1 MIYLVIGIST
11 LSILVF
17 LSMCVSG
24 KTEDE
29 YRRELVEE
37 MRRGRRL

>member
-1 MIYLVIGIST
+1 VIYLVIGICV
-11 LSILVF
+11 LSVIVF

-24 KTEDE
+24 KGEDE

-37 MRRGRRL
+37 MKRDR